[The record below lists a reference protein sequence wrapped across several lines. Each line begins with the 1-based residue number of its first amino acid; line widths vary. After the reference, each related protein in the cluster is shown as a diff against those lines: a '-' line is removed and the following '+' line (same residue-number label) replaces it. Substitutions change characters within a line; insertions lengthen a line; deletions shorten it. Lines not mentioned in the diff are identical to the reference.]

1 MLTGLKIHTD
11 NDILQVPE
19 APESYNTGDFLADIL
34 RNGGHRYLR
43 QDWALRDSP
52 AGGNLDPHRTL
63 QENGVGNDHD
73 LYLVSTVQVRAHTL
87 ELEILAP
94 KGATLKCEA
103 SSSITASAFL
113 AQLVGHF
120 HLSELDEHGRPNR
133 WNLVQVK
140 TNTTLDPKRILS
152 DNGIVT
158 GDRLSIEATP
168 YKTISVTISSPSG
181 GSYQPEVLEEI
192 LAGELLTS
200 AITHFSLPLI
210 SGTGKPIDWFLVR
223 KGTGVRLE
231 STKSLAENGLD
242 TGDQLAIERD
252 IEPPLALSL
261 ILAGGKV
268 VSVESLAEALA
279 GDFLNSVVGS
289 MRLDRFNKRGRP
301 NTWLLVDTRTKRP
314 LDPKKNLLENGIKS
328 GDQLWLVL
336 EIAELGLEVV
346 APNGAVIPRTEPGDT
361 LGAVLHQELVD
372 SIPLPKTDARG
383 RAIPWE
389 LRRNSTGKLID
400 LKKSLIENGLAD
412 GDRLVIQ
419 GKKRGIWERFQEWLE
434 KHGKTLLLM
443 LLGLAGAVLLG
454 LAGVRLGP
462 GIVPAIKNIIKP
474 KQPTDVVQIN
484 LRDAKLTAGQ
494 TMQFEN
500 KPTSGNAAKV
510 SWSILPPQL
519 GTLTQDGLYTA
530 PPSIATQQL
539 DTIIATS
546 VDDAKKSDRVEITLL
561 PPPITISPETAT
573 LGPSET
579 SQFFANTRPDVGP
592 DVTWS
597 RSSSAPDP
605 GTITPGGLYSAPSFI
620 SGPQTVTVTATSHKN
635 PQFTGTAK
643 ISLSSSPLPHL
654 VPGAVNLIG
663 SQTKQFT
670 LQPNPGGTVQWS
682 IHPAVGSISAGGL
695 FTAPSVVPVGPPVRV
710 TATMSVADA
719 SGKPL
724 TASALVKLQPVA
736 VGAISCTPDGHHKY
750 TCQATVTNTPNTAVL
765 WSRSPEI
772 GSITPQGVYTAPS
785 HVKDG
790 ETVTIAAASQADPAQ
805 TNKLTLQLATTPQV
819 TVAIRSHPATLEAGQ
834 NLQFAA
840 TVEAANN
847 KSVTW
852 SASGGGIMMPGGLY
866 EAPAVIHGNGITIHI
881 IATSNADS
889 EVQANTEITVLPRSP
904 NLGPKSGTV
913 TWRGK
918 IDRNKVLT
926 IVDNVPNSGKI
937 DGMFPGVPITVTLR
951 TTDCTVQML
960 PSGLNGWK
968 SIQIAIQRRQTT
980 ISIDWQIIAR

>member
-152 DNGIVT
+152 DNGIAT

-168 YKTISVTISSPSG
+168 YETISVTISSPSG

-210 SGTGKPIDWFLVR
+210 SGTEKPIDWFLVR

-268 VSVESLAEALA
+268 VNVESLAEALA
-279 GDFLNSVVGS
+279 GDFLNTVVGS
-289 MRLDRFNKRGRP
+289 LRLDRFNKRGRP

-314 LDPKKNLLENGIKS
+314 LDSKKNLLENGIKS
-328 GDQLWLVL
+328 GDQLWLIL

-346 APNGAVIPRTEPGDT
+346 APNGAVISRTEPGDT
-361 LGAVLHQELVD
+361 LGAILHQELVD
-372 SIPLPKTDARG
+372 GIPLPKTDARG

-400 LKKSLIENGLAD
+400 LKKNLIENGLAD

-419 GKKRGIWERFQEWLE
+419 GKKRGIWERFQEWFE
-434 KHGKTLLLM
+434 KNRKMVLLL
-443 LLGLAGAVLLG
+443 LAGLAGVVLLG
-454 LAGVRLGP
+454 LAGVQFGP
-462 GIVPAIKNIIKP
+462 EIRQAIKKIFP
-474 KQPTDVVQIN
+474 PPPASGVVQAN
-484 LRDAKLTAGQ
+484 PRDAKLTAGQ

-500 KPTSGNAAKV
+500 KPASGDAAKV
-510 SWSILPPQL
+510 SWSMPPPQI
-519 GTLTQDGLYTA
+519 GTLTPDGLYTA
-530 PPSIATQQL
+530 PSPIEKEQL
-539 DTIIATS
+539 VTIVATS
-546 VDDAKKSDRVEITLL
+546 VDDPKKSDKAEVTLL
-561 PPPITISPETAT
+561 PPPITVSPEAT
-573 LGPSET
+573 SLGPSGT
-579 SQFFANTRPDVGP
+579 TQFLANTRPDVGP
-592 DVTWS
+592 AVTWS
-597 RSSSAPDP
+597 LSPSTPDP
-605 GTITPGGLYSAPSFI
+605 GTITPEGLYSAPKFI
-620 SGPQTVTVTATSHKN
+620 SGPQTVTVTATSQNN
-635 PQFTGTAK
+635 PQFIGTATL
-643 ISLSSSPLPHL
+643 SLSSSPPPHL
-654 VPGAVNLIG
+654 APGAVNLIA

-682 IHPAVGSISAGGL
+682 IHPAVGSISSSGL
-695 FTAPSVVPVGPPVRV
+695 YTAPSVVPVGPRVRV

-724 TASALVKLQPVA
+724 TASAWANLQPVA
-736 VGAISCTPDGHHKY
+736 VGAVTCTPDGHHKY
-750 TCQATVTNTPNTAVL
+750 TCQATAKNTPNTAVL

-772 GSITPQGVYTAPS
+772 GSITPQGIYTAPS

-790 ETVTIAAASQADPAQ
+790 ETVTITAASQADPTQ
-805 TNKLTLQLATTPQV
+805 TNKLILQLATTPQV
-819 TVAIRSHPATLEAGQ
+819 TVAIKPHPPTLEAGQ

-840 TVEAANN
+840 TVEGANTR
-847 KSVTW
+847 SVTW

-866 EAPAVIHGNGITIHI
+866 EAPAVVHGNGVTVHI

-889 EVQANTEITVLPRSP
+889 EAQANTEITVLPRSP
-904 NLGPKSGTV
+904 NPGPKSGTV
-913 TWRGK
+913 TWKGH

-951 TTDCTVQML
+951 TADCTVQML

-968 SIQIAIQRRQTT
+968 SIQIAIQKKQTT
-980 ISIDWQIIAR
+980 ISIDWQVIAH

>member
-11 NDILQVPE
+11 NNVSQVPE
-19 APESYNTGDFLADIL
+19 VPESYNTGDFLADIL
-34 RNGGHRYLR
+34 RSRGHGYSR
-43 QDWALRDSP
+43 QNWALKDGVTGSILDS
-52 AGGNLDPHRTL
+52 HRTL
-63 QENGVGNDHD
+63 EENKVGNGHD
-73 LYLVSTVQVRAHTL
+73 LYLVSTVPVRTHIL
-87 ELEILAP
+87 ELEVVAP
-94 KGATLKCEA
+94 NGETLKCEA
-103 SSSITASAFL
+103 PSSMTASAFL
-113 AQLVGHF
+113 AELVRHF
-120 HLSELDEHGRPNR
+120 RLPERDEHGRPNR
-133 WNLVQVK
+133 WNLVQKK
-140 TNTTLDPKRILS
+140 TNTTLDPGGILA
-152 DNGIVT
+152 DNGVAT

-192 LAGELLTS
+192 LAGELLTT
-200 AITHFSLPLI
+200 AITHFSLPLL
-210 SGTGKPIDWFLVR
+210 SGTGKPIEWFLLR
-223 KGTGVRLE
+223 KDTGMRLE
-231 STKSLAENGLD
+231 PTKSLAENGLD
-242 TGDQLAIERD
+242 LGDQLLIDRVS
-252 IEPPLALSL
+252 EPPLALSL

-279 GDFLNSVVGS
+279 GDFLNTVVGS
-289 MRLDRFNKRGRP
+289 LRLDRFNKRGRP

-314 LDPKKNLLENGIKS
+314 LDLKKNLLENGIKS
-328 GDQLWLVL
+328 GDQLWLIP

-361 LGAVLHQELVD
+361 LGAVLLNELIQ
-372 SIPLPKTDARG
+372 SIPLPQIDARKK
-383 RAIPWE
+383 AIQWE
-389 LRRNSTGKLID
+389 LRRNSTGKTID
-400 LKKSLIENGLAD
+400 LKKNLIENGLVD
-412 GDRLVIQ
+412 GDRLVIRLPF
-419 GKKRGIWERFQEWLE
+419 GFLEWLR
-434 KHGKTLLLM
+434 KNGKIPLLV
-443 LLGLAGAVLLG
+443 LAGLVGVLLVG
-454 LAGVRLGP
+454 LAGVQIFP
-462 GIVPAIKNIIKP
+462 KIVQYFQSHKP
-474 KQPTDVVQIN
+474 TVIVVRIN
-484 LRDAKLTAGQ
+484 LRDVKLTASQ

-500 KPTSGNAAKV
+500 KPTSGDAAKV

-546 VDDAKKSDRVEITLL
+546 VDDAKKSDRVEVTLL
-561 PPPITISPETAT
+561 PPPITISPETAN

-597 RSSSAPDP
+597 RSSSTPDP
-605 GTITPGGLYSAPSFI
+605 GTITPGGLYSAPGFI
-620 SGPQTVTVTATSHKN
+620 SGPQTVTVTATSQKN

-654 VPGAVNLIG
+654 VPSAVNLIG

-670 LQPNPGGTVQWS
+670 LLPNPGGTVQWS

-695 FTAPSVVPVGPPVRV
+695 FTAPSVVPVGPRVRV

-724 TASALVKLQPVA
+724 TASAWVNLQPVA
-736 VGAISCTPDGHHKY
+736 VGAVTCTPDGHHKY

-785 HVKDG
+785 HVNQG
-790 ETVTIAAASQADPAQ
+790 QTVTITAASQADPAQ

-819 TVAIRSHPATLEAGQ
+819 SVAIKPHPATLEAGQ

-840 TVEAANN
+840 TVESSNN
-847 KSVTW
+847 RSITW

-866 EAPAVIHGNGITIHI
+866 EAPAVIHGNGITVHI

-913 TWRGK
+913 TWRGH

-926 IVDNVPNSGKI
+926 IVDNVPNSGKL
-937 DGMFPGVPITVTLR
+937 DGMFPGVPITVIVR

-968 SIQIAIQRRQTT
+968 SIQIATQKKQTT
-980 ISIDWQIIAR
+980 ISIDWQIIAH